1 MLHSD
6 LRITEQ
12 VTLVRFYYYD
22 DINMGWG
29 DAGTAG
35 YFSIPLS
42 ELIEEENT
50 RFDGSNYFTYKIKR
64 EYINELFNGGGYDMG
79 YELASETQREN
90 EINKAKRILEMLEK

>member
-6 LRITEQ
+6 FRITEKE
-12 VTLVRFYYYD
+12 TFVRFYHYA

-35 YFSIPLS
+35 YFNIPLS

-50 RFDGSNYFTYKIKR
+50 RFDGSTYYTYKIKS
-64 EYINELFNGGGYDMG
+64 EYVRGLFNGGGYDVG
-79 YELASETQREN
+79 YELATEAERESEIR
-90 EINKAKRILEMLEK
+90 KAKALLDMLER